1 MKKAMGMFAALALAM
16 AMTGVAYAH
25 WSQIIYIEGTV
36 ETGEVTVGWLS
47 ADNDDDEYL
56 GKDVG
61 SVVVRLEG
69 VKGTHETDNIYETLV
84 IELNNVYPSYE
95 AEITVEIANGGT
107 IPVNLVDF
115 DIYPVSDNDNLLD
128 YLDWEIT
135 YVDWPDCPQID
146 PCETVEADIVIHIE
160 QLRDPPW
167 DNTICPQN
175 ATATFEG
182 YLEFVQWNYDD

>member
-36 ETGEVTVGWLS
+36 ETGTVSVGWVYFE
-47 ADNDDDEYL
+47 NWDDEWL

-61 SVVVRLEG
+61 SVGVWLKD
-69 VKGTHETDNIYETLV
+69 VKGTHNGDNIYETLV

-95 AEITVEIANGGT
+95 AYIYVEIANGGT

-115 DIYPVSDNDNLLD
+115 DIYPTSDPDNLMD
-128 YLDWEIT
+128 YVYWEID
-135 YVDWPDCPQID
+135 DWYWPNFPQID
-146 PCETVEADIVIHIE
+146 PCETVWKEIYIHIE

-182 YLEFVQWNYDD
+182 YDEFVQWNYD